1 MTKTKGLRKTNTVG
15 SRPGL
20 AKPSIQETLVKNSV
34 SDKPVK
40 KVHEEKEVKGDEIK
54 DLKEAVQKNGKEK
67 DTSKVLGND
76 KQKKTILAVKLE
88 QEDQTTSKPKPL
100 TITTNATTTFTSTPV
115 LTFTKRKNGLSD
127 DTLKIK
133 RKLSFEQQQKVSN
146 NTPLTPDELS
156 PTSPTADANLRRGT
170 KRIRSSSLNFADPPI
185 ESSPVILLFEFV
197 NRLPSDPRR
206 LSREELLRAG
216 TWMFDTLLT
225 KSFSRP
231 FVNPVSEDALLY
243 RSVIS
248 RLMDLTTAEKRL
260 WAGKY
265 KDLKNLYTDVAQILS
280 NAFTFHNEGE
290 IYEEARQM
298 CDYFVKQL
306 YPQLTKLVFGDDSL
320 RMNELM
326 PLPHEEIFTIPTF
339 SFENLKS
346 SKSIY
351 VVPTMNY
358 KRMQTNP
365 QAIKKSIPSE
375 VLDRLLNFNHG
386 VLEYFKDGTKPSTP
400 KLNVSSTTR
409 DYLRIYITKG
419 VTMMTECIDNP
430 NSIVVIMG
438 NMKFIRK
445 EKRFRFD
452 ALFARPFGKTH
463 DLDTFEFPD
472 LNDAKGWVR
481 CAILA
486 RRDNIELSMAT
497 HWFANKLLPFSTTK
511 FDESTLTPEFHEA
524 YIESLW
530 RDKPNIKVD
539 PSMKFYPKD
548 HEDSFIKSKD
558 HEDSFIKSKDHGDS
572 FVKSKDLEDSFVKLK
587 DHKDLSIK
595 SKDHKDL
602 SIKSKD
608 HEEPLLKSKHH
619 GESLTKLKHHGES
632 FAKLKHHE
640 ESFAK
645 LKHHEESFAK
655 LKHHEES
662 FAKLKHHEESSA
674 KLKHY
679 GGSHVKSKGHER
691 THVKS
696 SKYQGASEI
705 DVFSTGQPSPP
716 EQIASS
722 NHKSVS
728 EKVITVEQV
737 ISLEKI
743 SSVKPKIIHDDLN
756 DEPNIQIKQEPNDD
770 VVVNDEK
777 EKMALPKKTKR
788 PRRSNRE
795 TYAYL
800 NMLPKRRTRQQ
811 SQSEWNLPHDL
822 LPQITRQSPQ
832 PKRRKSGKPIERE
845 NPVITKS
852 TEPEVTQPQNQVT
865 SIVSHVSHKRG
876 PYKPRKIGIKNAT
889 IRRSARQANRKERT
903 VTSNDSEK
911 GSIKR
916 EKVYIKQ
923 EFEDGQNLMVIEER
937 AVNECPME
945 VVQLVDQESDGQE
958 IPLFLAEEVE
968 SFNENNDLETPNQQ
982 SAPEPKGIWYNI
994 KNGKFPLYLSFSI
1007 IKF

>member
-20 AKPSIQETLVKNSV
+20 VKPIIQETLVKNGV
-34 SDKPVK
+34 SDKLVK
-40 KVHEEKEVKGDEIK
+40 KDHEKDVKGDEFK

-88 QEDQTTSKPKPL
+88 QEDQITSKPKPL
-100 TITTNATTTFTSTPV
+100 TITTNSTTTLSSAPV
-115 LTFTKRKNGLSD
+115 LTFTTSTKRKNGLSD

-146 NTPLTPDELS
+146 NAPPTPDELS
-156 PTSPTADANLRRGT
+156 PISPTADANLRRGT
-170 KRIRSSSLNFADPPI
+170 KRMRSSTSTFTDPPV
-185 ESSPVILLFEFV
+185 ESSPVFLLLDFV
-197 NRLPSDPRR
+197 NSLPSDPRR

-216 TWMFDTLLT
+216 TWLFDTLLT

-231 FVNPVSEDALLY
+231 FVNPVSEDAILY
-243 RSVIS
+243 RSVIP

-265 KDLKNLYTDVAQILS
+265 RDLNSLYTDVIQILS

-298 CDYFVKQL
+298 
-306 YPQLTKLVFGDDSL
+306 
-320 RMNELM
+320 
-326 PLPHEEIFTIPTF
+326 
-339 SFENLKS
+339 
-346 SKSIY
+346 
-351 VVPTMNY
+351 
-358 KRMQTNP
+358 MQTNT

-375 VLDRLLNFNHG
+375 VLDRLINFNHG

-400 KLNVSSTTR
+400 KLNISSTTR

-524 YIESLW
+524 YVESLW
-530 RDKPNIKVD
+530 HDKPNLKVD
-539 PSMKFYPKD
+539 SSMKFYPKD
-548 HEDSFIKSKD
+548 LDDSSMKFYPKD
-558 HEDSFIKSKDHGDS
+558 LDDSS
-572 FVKSKDLEDSFVKLK
+572 VKSKNLDDSFVKLK
-587 DHKDLSIK
+587 DHKDSSIK
-595 SKDHKDL
+595 LKDN
-602 SIKSKD
+602 
-608 HEEPLLKSKHH
+608 EESPLKSKHL
-619 GESLTKLKHHGES
+619 GESLTKLKYNEES
-632 FAKLKHHE
+632 FARLKHHE
-640 ESFAK
+640 G
-645 LKHHEESFAK
+645 
-655 LKHHEES
+655 S

-679 GGSHVKSKGHER
+679 EGSHIKSKGHEGS
-691 THVKS
+691 HVKS
-696 SKYQGASEI
+696 SKYQESSEI
-705 DVFSTGQPSPP
+705 EQPSPP

-756 DEPNIQIKQEPNDD
+756 DEQNIQIKQEPNDD
-770 VVVNDEK
+770 VVVIDEK
-777 EKMALPKKTKR
+777 EKMALPKTTKR
-788 PRRSNRE
+788 SRRSNRE

-822 LPQITRQSPQ
+822 LPQTTRQSLQ
-832 PKRRKSGKPIERE
+832 PKRRKSERPIERE
-845 NPVITKS
+845 KTVITQP
-852 TEPEVTQPQNQVT
+852 TEPEVTQSQNQATPSQNQVT
-865 SIVSHVSHKRG
+865 PSQ
-876 PYKPRKIGIKNAT
+876 N
-889 IRRSARQANRKERT
+889 Q
-903 VTSNDSEK
+903 VTPS
-911 GSIKR
+911 
-916 EKVYIKQ
+916 
-923 EFEDGQNLMVIEER
+923 QNQV
-937 AVNECPME
+937 
-945 VVQLVDQESDGQE
+945 
-958 IPLFLAEEVE
+958 
-968 SFNENNDLETPNQQ
+968 TPSQNQ
-982 SAPEPKGIWYNI
+982 
-994 KNGKFPLYLSFSI
+994 
-1007 IKF
+1007 